1 MAAFATHADLA
12 ARLGVTL
19 SAGEQTRA
27 TTLLGLASDVIRRA
41 ARQNIDLAT
50 STITVRGA
58 SGRVLL
64 PQRPV
69 ISVASVS
76 ADSTTQEFTIDGD
89 YLTGYWGGQDIEIEY
104 THGFDPVPDAIK
116 AVCLE
121 VVTRVWV
128 NPGNADQEA
137 YGSERVSHGAS
148 TGLVLTDEERRAVRD
163 VIRRGSQSV
172 DIR

>member
-12 ARLGVTL
+12 VRLGETL
-19 SAGEQTRA
+19 TEAEQTRA
-27 TTLLGLASDVIRRA
+27 TALLGLASDVIRQA
-41 ARQNIDLAT
+41 ARQRIDRET
-50 STITVRGA
+50 STIIVNA
-58 SGRVLL
+58 VGRVLL

-69 ISVASVS
+69 ISIDSVE
-76 ADSTTQEFTIDGD
+76 AEGSTLDWDLDGD
-89 YLTGYWGGQDIEIEY
+89 YLSGPWVGRTIEVTY

-128 NPGNADQEA
+128 NPGSASQEA
-137 YGSERVSHGAS
+137 YGSERVSHGAAI
-148 TGLVLTDEERRAVRD
+148 GLMLTAEERRTVRD
-163 VIRRGSQSV
+163 VVRRGSQSV